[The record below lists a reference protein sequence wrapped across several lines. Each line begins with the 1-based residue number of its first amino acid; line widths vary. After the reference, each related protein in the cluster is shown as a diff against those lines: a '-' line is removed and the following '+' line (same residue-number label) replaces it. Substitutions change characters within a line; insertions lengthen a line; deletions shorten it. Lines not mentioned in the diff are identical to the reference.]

1 MPELGD
7 DFGDNRPQF
16 AFRLGPQCRYYC
28 CLGSTGGTMMNK
40 AMLAVVTMLLTLLS
54 ACGGG
59 GGSGG
64 SASSSSSGGTS
75 SSGGSSIPTDL
86 SALASKFSIP
96 RQDANG
102 WSILTPSSDSRLIY
116 VANGGNDATAKIYTP
131 SSTEVGADPYKPAG
145 AILPYSS
152 IDAALAQARA
162 GYPDYILLKRGDT
175 WTRTAMIAMKAG
187 RSATERMVL
196 GYYGSATARPIVKN
210 YGVNLGHASYSA
222 LNGIQFT
229 AARRN
234 PKSAEFLGV
243 AKADL
248 NTDNNA
254 GFDALGGYNNT
265 VTGGLLIED
274 CWFDWFAG
282 NIVQSP
288 LTTAP
293 VLTDV
298 IIRRNIFTNDYS
310 TAGHAQGLYSDR
322 ASIWLEENIFDHN
335 GWYKQG
341 DTNFSNPAEG
351 KATMFNHNT
360 YFGEARETVFRNN
373 LFLRPSSIG
382 SKFTSNT
389 ASGTNVVNTWDLWID
404 NNLYVEG
411 EVGISLGGNDDQ
423 NNGPRWRNIHVTN
436 NVMMHIGRTQ
446 PTLRTLGW
454 GLDVQ
459 DWDGGEVTGNIFAH
473 WGDATLNNNYAI
485 FSSGD
490 TNDVTYSGNIIYNIP
505 SGGPLIAFRDGAIQ
519 KRIKFTGN
527 DIWTNSTTGQ
537 LLSYTLTSNAG
548 FGNNYF
554 HSARNAAQ
562 WFSVNS
568 AYSSLDQYKTATGDT
583 TSVAGERSYVA
594 PERTIETYL
603 ATQGYATDMD
613 SFAARLCTQSKFNW
627 LPNLRA
633 SVINDYIRAG
643 FLKN

>member
-1 MPELGD
+1 
-7 DFGDNRPQF
+7 
-16 AFRLGPQCRYYC
+16 
-28 CLGSTGGTMMNK
+28 MNK
-40 AMLAVVTMLLTLLS
+40 VFLTLVTTAAILLS

-59 GGSGG
+59 SKSG
-64 SASSSSSGGTS
+64 TNNN
-75 SSGGSSIPTDL
+75 GGSSSLSDL
-86 SALASKFSIP
+86 SGLASKFTLP
-96 RQDANG
+96 KQDANG
-102 WSILTPSSDSRLIY
+102 WSILTPSTDSRLIY
-116 VANGGNDATAKIYTP
+116 VSNGGSDATAKTYTP
-131 SSTEVGADPYKPAG
+131 SSTEVGTDPYNPTG
-145 AILPYSS
+145 AILPYATL
-152 IDAALAQARA
+152 DAALAQARA

-187 RSATERMVL
+187 RSAAERMVL
-196 GYYGSATARPIVKN
+196 GYYGSAIARPIVKN

-222 LNGIQFT
+222 IIGIQFT

-234 PKSAEFLGV
+234 PDSPEFLGF
-243 AKADL
+243 ANADL
-248 NTDNNA
+248 ATDNNA

-274 CWFDWFAG
+274 CWFSWFDG
-282 NIVQSP
+282 CVLQSP

-298 IIRRNIFTNDYS
+298 IVRRNLITNNYS

-341 DTNFSNPAEG
+341 GTVFSDPSEG

-360 YFGEARETVFRNN
+360 YFAEARETVFRNN

-389 ASGTNVVNTWDLWID
+389 ASGINVIKAWDLWVD

-436 NVMMHIGRTQ
+436 NVMTHIGRTQ
-446 PTLRTLGW
+446 PTVRTLGW

-459 DWDGGEVTGNIFAH
+459 DWDSGEVTGNIFTT
-473 WGDATLNNNYAI
+473 WGDATLSNNYAI

-490 TNDVTYSGNIIYNIP
+490 TNDVTYSGNIIYNVS

-519 KRIKFTGN
+519 QRIKFTGN

-548 FGNNYF
+548 FGGNTFY
-554 HSARNAAQ
+554 SGRNAAQ
-562 WFSVNS
+562 WFSINGT
-568 AYSSLDQYKTATGDT
+568 YSSLDQYKTAVGDT
-583 TSVAGERSYVA
+583 TSVSGKRNYADPG
-594 PERTIETYL
+594 RTLETYL
-603 ATQGYATDMD
+603 ASKGYATDMD
-613 SFAARLCTQSKFNW
+613 SFAAVLCTQSKFHW
-627 LPNLRA
+627 LPDLKA
-633 SVINDYIRAG
+633 SAINSYIRAG
-643 FLKN
+643 LATN